1 MAMKNTSDY
10 IEEHIKALLENVSVA
25 ELRRS
30 ELASRFEVVPSQIN
44 YVIKTRFTASRGYI
58 VESKRGGGG
67 YIRIGRITFSD
78 KHELLHDLVN
88 NMGEQLSEAV
98 AADILQLL
106 FDEGL
111 MTEREATLFLVAGTD
126 QVLGRDADTIRARM
140 MCHILRRLDRKEE

>member
-10 IEEHIKALLENVSVA
+10 IEEHIKAILEQVNVA

-78 KHELLHDLVN
+78 KHELVRDLLN
-88 NMGEQLSEAV
+88 NMGDQLSATV
-98 AADILQLL
+98 YNDILQLL
-106 FDEGL
+106 FDEKL
-111 MTEREATLFLVAGTD
+111 MTEREGNLFLATGTD
-126 QVLGRDADTIRARM
+126 EVLGKEAASIRARM
-140 MCHILRRLDRKEE
+140 MRQILRRLDRKED